1 MDLQMNKDNSAD
13 RRFDLKKFE
22 RLLTGNHMDALYRML
37 LPSGK
42 YTYLSASTSS
52 IFGYSPQEFYAN
64 PLLLSAII
72 HPDWKEY
79 FADAWQ
85 KLLKGEVPDTYEYQI
100 VHKTGETRWIHQR
113 NLPEKESNGDVIA
126 IDGMITDI
134 TESKKLE
141 SALQESEKRFYAI
154 FYSSLD
160 PIFIIDENRIVD
172 CNKAAV
178 EVLGFQSRDQLI
190 HTHPSAISPPV
201 QPDGVDSFDKTERL
215 IKNVLQKGFERF
227 EWEYKRADGKLFLAE
242 VTLTEVKL
250 QDRSIIYALW
260 KDIHEKRDIQTA
272 LCESRSRFLEFAR
285 TSFDWV
291 WEVDTQGIYTY
302 VSPRVKDFL
311 GYEADEVIGRTP
323 FDFMPEEEAKRIRE
337 IFFDYAAGEMP
348 FNFLENINIHRDG
361 SGVVLETS
369 GAPIY
374 GAEGEFAGYR
384 GTDRDITQS
393 AYNREKLQKIAHQY
407 KTVIETTKDG
417 YWMNDAE
424 GNLLEVNNSYCQ
436 MSGYTES
443 ELLSM
448 KVSDIEAKESLE
460 ETVKHIDD
468 IIKNGSDTFETV
480 HRRRNG
486 RAYDVEVT
494 ATFLMIEGG
503 RFFVFVRDITQ
514 RKKNEKELQLSAKVF
529 TTMTDGVV
537 ITDASQKIINANTAY
552 CKNTGYSINELLG
565 KKPSIMTSGWHD
577 KAFYKNMWK
586 HLEKD
591 GHWQGEVTDRK
602 KNGEVFTAETS
613 IVAIKDREET
623 ITNYIAV
630 SSDITLKKE
639 QEKVINNMAY
649 YDALT
654 NLPNRTYFEEMF
666 NNRIAY
672 SKRQKKNLALLFI
685 DLDNFKIINDT
696 FGHLAGDKL
705 LQNAAERLKCHTRD
719 EDIVGRFGGDEF
731 TILVE
736 DFTSASDLAVLAGKI
751 VEVFHQPF
759 ELNQNEFFSGASI
772 GISTFPE
779 NGGSYHDLMRAADTA
794 MYQAKSSGK
803 GGYAFYSK
811 TLGDTVSKRM
821 ELDINL
827 RNALGNNE
835 FHLVYQPKIDLLS
848 NRVYGMEALLRWVNP
863 NLGFIPPDQFIPV
876 LEENGLIY
884 TVGLWIIREALR
896 DTKKFHDEGF
906 NDLVVSINVSY
917 LQLKNDLFLDD
928 FRAIID
934 DVGLPRSF
942 IELEI
947 TESQIMN
954 NIEMA
959 LTRLLDITKCGVK
972 IAVDDFGTGYSSL
985 SYLKKLPI
993 DTIKIDKSFVLDIDK
1008 DEDDRSIVQAI
1019 IALSKSLNKSVIA
1032 EGSETQ
1038 THIDT
1043 LRALGCTKVQ
1053 GYFYSKPLL
1062 FDDFLT
1068 YVRGVPKPAP

>member
-1 MDLQMNKDNSAD
+1 MDFKMNKNKSAEKD
-13 RRFDLKKFE
+13 FDFEKFE
-22 RLLTGNHMDALYRML
+22 QLLKDDHMNAFYRML
-37 LPSGK
+37 LPSGT
-42 YTYLSASTSS
+42 YTYLSASSSS
-52 IFGYSPQEFYAN
+52 IFGYSPQEFYEN
-64 PLLLSAII
+64 PLLISTII

-79 FADAWQ
+79 FADVWL
-85 KLLKGEVPDTYEYQI
+85 KLLKGEATETYEYQI
-100 VHKTGETRWIHQR
+100 VHKTGEVRWIHQR
-113 NLPEKESNGDVIA
+113 SLLEKESNGDVVA
-126 IDGMITDI
+126 IEGIITD
-134 TESKKLE
+134 TTAFKTLQ
-141 SALQESEKRFYAI
+141 SALQENEKRFYDI

-160 PIFIIDENRIVD
+160 PIFIVDGNRIVD

-178 EVLGFQSRDQLI
+178 ETLGFRSKDQLVQL
-190 HTHPSAISPPV
+190 HPSAVSPPV
-201 QPDGVDSFDKTERL
+201 QPDGVGSFDKIGHL
-215 IKNVLQKGFERF
+215 IENVTQKGFEHF
-227 EWEYKRADGKLFLAE
+227 EWQYKRADGSLFLAE

-250 QDRSIIYALW
+250 RNRSLIYALW
-260 KDIHEKRDIQTA
+260 KDIDEKRDIETA
-272 LCESRSRFLEFAR
+272 LDESRSRFLEFAR

-311 GYEADEVIGRTP
+311 GYAAEEVVGHSP
-323 FDFMPEEEAKRIRE
+323 FDFMPEEEAKRVRE
-337 IFFDYAAGEMP
+337 IFIKYAASETP
-348 FNFLENINIHRDG
+348 FNFLENINLHRDG
-361 SGVVLETS
+361 SDVVLETS

-374 GAEGEFAGYR
+374 GADGTFAGYR

-393 AYNREKLQKIAHQY
+393 AHNREKLQKIAHQY

-417 YWMNDAE
+417 YWVNDAK
-424 GNLLEVNNSYCQ
+424 GNFLEVNHAYCQ
-436 MSGYTES
+436 MSGYTEA
-443 ELLSM
+443 ELLAM
-448 KVSDIEAKESLE
+448 KVSDVEANESSE
-460 ETVKHIDD
+460 ETVAHMEN
-468 IIKNGSDTFETV
+468 IIANGSETFETR
-480 HRRRNG
+480 HRG
-486 RAYDVEVT
+486 KDGAVYDVEVT
-494 ATFLMIEGG
+494 ATFLMIDGG
-503 RFFVFVRDITQ
+503 QFFVFVRDITQ
-514 RKKNEKELQLSAKVF
+514 RKKYAKELQLSAQVF

-537 ITDASQKIINANTAY
+537 ITDASQKIINANAAY
-552 CKNTGYSINELLG
+552 CKNSGYPINALLG
-565 KKPSIMTSGWHD
+565 KKPSIMKSGWHD
-577 KAFYKNMWK
+577 EHFYRNMWK
-586 HLEKD
+586 HLIKD
-591 GHWQGEVTDRK
+591 GHWQGEITDRK
-602 KNGEVFTAETS
+602 KNGEVFTSETS
-613 IVAIKDREET
+613 IVAIKNREGI

-630 SSDITLKKE
+630 SSDITLKKQ

-654 NLPNRTYFEEMF
+654 RLPNRTYFEETF

-672 SKRQKKNLALLFI
+672 AKRQKKNLALMFI

-705 LQNAAERLKCHTRD
+705 LQNAAERLKNNTRD

-736 DFTSASDLAVLAGKI
+736 DFTCASDLAVLAGKI

-779 NGGSYHDLMRAADTA
+779 NGNSYHDLMRSADTA

-863 NLGFIPPDQFIPV
+863 NLGLIPPDQFIPV

-884 TVGLWIIREALR
+884 SVGLWIIEEALR

-917 LQLKNDLFLDD
+917 LQLKNDHFFDD
-928 FRAIID
+928 FSAIID
-934 DVGLPRSF
+934 DVGLASPF

-959 LTRLLDITKCGVK
+959 LERLRDITKCGVK

-1019 IALSKSLNKSVIA
+1019 IAMSKSLNKSVIA

-1062 FDDFLT
+1062 FADFLA
-1068 YVRGVPKPAP
+1068 YVQGEPKPAL